1 MQFRKNHST
10 CCGQSETHPCSSNA
24 QNRNF
29 YLLIFLK
36 GINWFMPFF
45 IGNSPINANIFIIFL
60 LDSFLKTIEYLNVMS
75 KEDNFNVV
83 FQQLNDILFDGL

>member
-1 MQFRKNHST
+1 
-10 CCGQSETHPCSSNA
+10 
-24 QNRNF
+24 
-29 YLLIFLK
+29 
-36 GINWFMPFF
+36 MPFF